1 MMEDA
6 GEIINDENPIG
17 FNREDSSNEDID
29 PESLHKNSVNGVRL
43 PSDASDIWKC
53 DPKSQ

>member
-6 GEIINDENPIG
+6 GQIINDENPIG

-29 PESLHKNSVNGVRL
+29 PESLHKNSLNGVRL
-43 PSDASDIWKC
+43 PSDASDV
-53 DPKSQ
+53 